1 MTSKIICRACDSNDT
16 KVIESRLC
24 NNGTRRRRYRC
35 LCCDCRWTHWDG
47 PKPIQGL
54 MEAGRSVSSG
64 RGRQTTEEEVRRVLL
79 APLDVSN
86 AQLAHAMNFSPE
98 WVRRI
103 RIGLSCMK
111 ICPELRRRRPFSM
124 GIGGRSCHDCLHWG
138 MGCDFGFPDPYSEGP
153 GYAQDCDLFKLKGS

>member
-1 MTSKIICRACDSNDT
+1 MTSKIICRACDSNDA

-35 LCCDCRWTHWDG
+35 LCCDYRWTHWDG

-54 MEAGRSVSSG
+54 MKAGRSVSSG

-86 AQLAHAMNFSPE
+86 AQLAHAMNFSP
-98 WVRRI
+98 
-103 RIGLSCMK
+103 
-111 ICPELRRRRPFSM
+111 
-124 GIGGRSCHDCLHWG
+124 
-138 MGCDFGFPDPYSEGP
+138 
-153 GYAQDCDLFKLKGS
+153 